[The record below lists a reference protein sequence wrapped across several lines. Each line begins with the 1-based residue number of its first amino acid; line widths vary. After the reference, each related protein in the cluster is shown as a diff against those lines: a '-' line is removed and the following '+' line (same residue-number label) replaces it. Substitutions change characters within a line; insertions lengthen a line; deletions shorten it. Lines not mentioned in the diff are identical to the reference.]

1 MDFFELVW
9 METESLTPGE
19 RQKDIAYTGI
29 LHIHLDERDNRTEDQ
44 QDLRPNGFTEPA
56 TMSDFPVRDWGMEL
70 YIRRRRWLT
79 PDGRSVILNIYPL
92 VTERTQHSVAF
103 AEFLKKNLDTTPVTA
118 LCLGK
123 YYFTDG
129 DNLER
134 CYKDSLSGFW
144 KWGQREHAKD
154 WVLQPDNMGERLSI
168 DESSL

>member
-56 TMSDFPVRDWGMEL
+56 TMSDFPVRDRGMEL
-70 YIRRRRWLT
+70 HIRRRRWLT

-92 VTERTQHSVAF
+92 VAEGTQHSVAF
-103 AEFLKKNLDTTPVTA
+103 AEFLKKTWIRPQLQHVALVSTISLTETTLSVVTR
-118 LCLGK
+118 
-123 YYFTDG
+123 T
-129 DNLER
+129 R
-134 CYKDSLSGFW
+134 
-144 KWGQREHAKD
+144 
-154 WVLQPDNMGERLSI
+154 
-168 DESSL
+168 

>member
-1 MDFFELVW
+1 MSETTARRTSRTCVPMASRNLPQCRISRCGTGGVEL
-9 METESLTPGE
+9 
-19 RQKDIAYTGI
+19 
-29 LHIHLDERDNRTEDQ
+29 H
-44 QDLRPNGFTEPA
+44 
-56 TMSDFPVRDWGMEL
+56 
-70 YIRRRRWLT
+70 IRRRRWLT

-92 VTERTQHSVAF
+92 VAEGTQHSVAF

-118 LCLGK
+118 RCLGK

-134 CYKDSLSGFW
+134 CYEDSLSGFRE
-144 KWGQREHAKD
+144 WGQREHAKD